1 MEQLRIK
8 ALNVVRLIMFIIV
21 LAMLPTVV
29 NANEELKT
37 NANVVGHITDKA
49 TGEPIP
55 HVAVQVLGTM
65 IVSVTNAEGYYHL
78 EDLPLGKQTIEA
90 RATGYHAERQTI
102 EVEKNARLTTDFVLK
117 TDEISL
123 DEVVVSSNRS
133 ISLRRNAPT
142 LVNVIDTRTF
152 NITNSMCLAQGL
164 NFQPGVRT
172 EDNCANCGF
181 SQVPCFQPC
190 RAFTAWSRYLPI

>member
-55 HVAVQVLGTM
+55 HVAVQVSQRYQCRG
-65 IVSVTNAEGYYHL
+65 V
-78 EDLPLGKQTIEA
+78 LPSG
-90 RATGYHAERQTI
+90 
-102 EVEKNARLTTDFVLK
+102 RLAAWQAN
-117 TDEISL
+117 
-123 DEVVVSSNRS
+123 NRGS
-133 ISLRRNAPT
+133 CHGIPR
-142 LVNVIDTRTF
+142 
-152 NITNSMCLAQGL
+152 
-164 NFQPGVRT
+164 
-172 EDNCANCGF
+172 
-181 SQVPCFQPC
+181 
-190 RAFTAWSRYLPI
+190 